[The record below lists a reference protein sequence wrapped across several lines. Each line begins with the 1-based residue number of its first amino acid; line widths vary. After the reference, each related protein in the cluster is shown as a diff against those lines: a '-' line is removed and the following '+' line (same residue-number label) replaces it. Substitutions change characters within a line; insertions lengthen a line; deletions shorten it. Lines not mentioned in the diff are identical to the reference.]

1 MGGDMPSKI
10 QSTYTQGEEILV
22 NVTLTAF
29 HKGHFEFA
37 VCPISYGE
45 IPTKECF
52 DSNKLTFIED
62 LTHGANYD
70 ANHPERAYLAPLNDP
85 DYVPNYGT
93 TLGLIDYSFKM
104 RLPQNVY
111 GDLVLLQWNKLAE
124 PANMDFRK
132 VQRVNFAFFQ
142 TDDDVQPNPSHLI
155 FCSHCTFQTDS
166 WADPNLLFG
175 PYNWN
180 PAVGA
185 QQYCSW
191 DTFYNALSKLTHYTL
206 LHPSVCSPSDP
217 SLGGWTLSDP
227 FPAMAASSTARAK
240 FAQNCVEL
248 ILEYGF
254 DGIDIDWEYPGY
266 AEHSGTSDDTAN
278 FRLLL
283 DDVRAALDVLGSQT
297 GKFYGLTAALPCGPS
312 HINNMDIQ
320 HVASTLSEL
329 NLMTYDFHGAFS
341 STTGTNAPLYYQ
353 GWGEEGFSVDD
364 CVRNWLAGG
373 GSRDKINIGLPFYG
387 RSFLGATDL
396 NQPHSGADQT
406 TWGID
411 DGTPQYFNIVAQLP
425 FMNQVWDEKTWTQWA
440 WFENGGAVSFDNENA
455 ICAKTQYAIE
465 EELGGFIIW
474 ELSGDVMDD
483 LSTPLLDV
491 VNKKLADPSYN
502 CGTTGIYPDETSTTT
517 AAGANPTVSAPS
529 PSNPVQTPIVPGGGA
544 GMPGS
549 FTPGNNNP
557 SAPVS
562 SPSGNTIPAGSS
574 SGSDNTIALSCDG
587 GTQNSFNSANS
598 ESYELLFTYE
608 LHRYPLVSSFDASK
622 DVKSSMMSNIAESL
636 QCADSPSSVN
646 RRTSWLRSNSLQTSR
661 EHVIEVE
668 SMLVDIPD
676 RSSPCSIA
684 LGLNEPS
691 VCEAMIGSITVYLN
705 KGTPE
710 SIMKASHEELS
721 FLLRTGMAS
730 GRYETSKIVRV
741 IFVEDMSVNPS
752 SSNADTNGMM
762 AWAPKEEGTSK
773 STLIAVVL
781 GVLLVIVAA
790 LAAFMFIK
798 NRKRKS
804 RQQEVTKDDSVESPA
819 SQVEDV
825 WQKALRTYIHEPNLH
840 AVDPL
845 ASQSKRRIAETSLEI
860 SSPDGDANVEVSCD
874 AESNTY
880 LQAFDK
886 RRSRGSDRPPASSQP
901 DAKENSSSDSD
912 SNSESDDSS
921 SSSADSDEEKE
932 KDGNCSSANVQEDK
946 TTLGN
951 DVVAD
956 PPGESAGGEVNDSEA
971 ADAPTEQSTLDPANV
986 ELPEVSSMK
995 ISQLKKELIQHGID
1009 SSTFCEKQE
1018 FIDAVAKARDASSTA
1033 NGNYFR
1039 VEPGEI

>member
-1 MGGDMPSKI
+1 
-10 QSTYTQGEEILV
+10 
-22 NVTLTAF
+22 
-29 HKGHFEFA
+29 
-37 VCPISYGE
+37 
-45 IPTKECF
+45 
-52 DSNKLTFIED
+52 
-62 LTHGANYD
+62 
-70 ANHPERAYLAPLNDP
+70 
-85 DYVPNYGT
+85 
-93 TLGLIDYSFKM
+93 
-104 RLPQNVY
+104 
-111 GDLVLLQWNKLAE
+111 
-124 PANMDFRK
+124 
-132 VQRVNFAFFQ
+132 
-142 TDDDVQPNPSHLI
+142 
-155 FCSHCTFQTDS
+155 
-166 WADPNLLFG
+166 
-175 PYNWN
+175 
-180 PAVGA
+180 
-185 QQYCSW
+185 
-191 DTFYNALSKLTHYTL
+191 
-206 LHPSVCSPSDP
+206 
-217 SLGGWTLSDP
+217 
-227 FPAMAASSTARAK
+227 
-240 FAQNCVEL
+240 
-248 ILEYGF
+248 
-254 DGIDIDWEYPGY
+254 
-266 AEHSGTSDDTAN
+266 
-278 FRLLL
+278 
-283 DDVRAALDVLGSQT
+283 
-297 GKFYGLTAALPCGPS
+297 
-312 HINNMDIQ
+312 
-320 HVASTLSEL
+320 
-329 NLMTYDFHGAFS
+329 
-341 STTGTNAPLYYQ
+341 
-353 GWGEEGFSVDD
+353 
-364 CVRNWLAGG
+364 
-373 GSRDKINIGLPFYG
+373 
-387 RSFLGATDL
+387 
-396 NQPHSGADQT
+396 
-406 TWGID
+406 
-411 DGTPQYFNIVAQLP
+411 
-425 FMNQVWDEKTWTQWA
+425 
-440 WFENGGAVSFDNENA
+440 
-455 ICAKTQYAIE
+455 
-465 EELGGFIIW
+465 
-474 ELSGDVMDD
+474 
-483 LSTPLLDV
+483 
-491 VNKKLADPSYN
+491 
-502 CGTTGIYPDETSTTT
+502 
-517 AAGANPTVSAPS
+517 
-529 PSNPVQTPIVPGGGA
+529 
-544 GMPGS
+544 
-549 FTPGNNNP
+549 
-557 SAPVS
+557 
-562 SPSGNTIPAGSS
+562 
-574 SGSDNTIALSCDG
+574 
-587 GTQNSFNSANS
+587 
-598 ESYELLFTYE
+598 
-608 LHRYPLVSSFDASK
+608 
-622 DVKSSMMSNIAESL
+622 
-636 QCADSPSSVN
+636 
-646 RRTSWLRSNSLQTSR
+646 
-661 EHVIEVE
+661 
-668 SMLVDIPD
+668 
-676 RSSPCSIA
+676 
-684 LGLNEPS
+684 
-691 VCEAMIGSITVYLN
+691 MIGSITVYLN

-845 ASQSKRRIAETSLEI
+845 ASQSKRRIAEI

-880 LQAFDK
+880 LRAFDK